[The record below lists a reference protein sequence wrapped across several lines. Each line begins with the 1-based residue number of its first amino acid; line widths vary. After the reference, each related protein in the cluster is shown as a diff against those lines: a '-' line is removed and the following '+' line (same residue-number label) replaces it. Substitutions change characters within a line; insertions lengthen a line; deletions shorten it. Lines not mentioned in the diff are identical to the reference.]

1 MNRIPKGESLMK
13 STKIKKRIAPEN
25 KGRKRKIFNFRSYFQ
40 EHIILQKLYFAN
52 LFIFLLLIHEK

>member
-25 KGRKRKIFNFRSYFQ
+25 QGMNNK
-40 EHIILQKLYFAN
+40 LQTKNTMIEKLFTLGYTTSGDP
-52 LFIFLLLIHEK
+52 

>member
-25 KGRKRKIFNFRSYFQ
+25 TPKERRERKKD
-40 EHIILQKLYFAN
+40 EGEKP
-52 LFIFLLLIHEK
+52 LL

>member
-25 KGRKRKIFNFRSYFQ
+25 TRNKITGF
-40 EHIILQKLYFAN
+40 
-52 LFIFLLLIHEK
+52 